1 MRDVI
6 RMILVLGIL
15 GAVSGGGLALV
26 KAGTAAK
33 IEYQQLKFVKGPAI
47 LEILKGC
54 TNDPLVDR
62 FKIKDGETE
71 RSFYVGV
78 FDGKPNAVAYET
90 YGKGFGGDIGIM
102 VGVNLETDQLLG
114 MGVTTPFSETPG
126 LGARA
131 KTDQNFKGS
140 FKGLSMNEPVKVK
153 VDGGKVDA
161 ISGATT
167 TSRGVCAAVTDSEGF
182 YSKMKPQILEKAQA
196 FAK

>member
-62 FKIKDGETE
+62 FKIKDGDTE

-78 FDGKPNAVAYET
+78 FDGKPKAVAYET
-90 YGKGFGGDIGIM
+90 YGKGFGGDIGVMI
-102 VGVNLETDQLLG
+102 GVNLETDQLLG

-131 KTDQNFKGS
+131 KTDENFKGS

-161 ISGATT
+161 ISGATV

-182 YSKMKPQILEKAQA
+182 YSKLKPQILEKAQA

>member
-6 RMILVLGIL
+6 RMIVVLGAL
-15 GAVSGGGLALV
+15 GAVSGGLLALV
-26 KAGTAAK
+26 KQGTAAQ

-54 TNDPLVDR
+54 SNDPLVDR
-62 FKIKDGETE
+62 FKLKDGETE
-71 RSFYVGV
+71 KSFFVGV
-78 FDGKPNAVAYET
+78 FDGKPNAVCYEI
-90 YGKGFGGDIGIM
+90 YGKGFGGPLGVM

-114 MGVTTPFSETPG
+114 MGVTAPFSETPG

-131 KTDQNFKGS
+131 KTEVS
-140 FKGLSMNEPVKVK
+140 FIKSFQGLSIKEPVKVK

-161 ISGATT
+161 ISGATV
-167 TSRGVCAAVTDSEGF
+167 TSRGICAAITDSEGS
-182 YSKMKPQILEKAQA
+182 YGRLKPQILEKAQA